1 MTVSKKL
8 RTEYIIEL
16 EDHRF
21 DLIGC
26 TLYDDRYILLD
37 YDFENDCSVLDVF
50 DNKQK
55 YFNVKDFNSIAIVTE
70 SWILMNRDL
79 VII

>member
-1 MTVSKKL
+1 MTVTKKL
-8 RTEYIIEL
+8 RTEYIIEI
-16 EDHRF
+16 DDYRF
-21 DLIGC
+21 DLIDC

-50 DNKQK
+50 DNNQK
-55 YFNVKDFNSIAIVTE
+55 HFNIKDFKTTAIATE